1 MEMKHGAKMSLDK
14 SIVVFDLVKII
25 SLIICVLL
33 LRLPKCTS
41 KPAVDMYSD
50 RVVSIVLFMIWFYFY
65 FKFKSHAQLP
75 CMMDF

>member
-14 SIVVFDLVKII
+14 STVVFDLVKII

-50 RVVSIVLFMIWFYFY
+50 RVVSIVLVYDLILFLFQI
-65 FKFKSHAQLP
+65 
-75 CMMDF
+75 

>member
-50 RVVSIVLFMIWFYFY
+50 RVVSIVLVYDLILFLFQI
-65 FKFKSHAQLP
+65 
-75 CMMDF
+75 